1 MIRSDYFAKLFIAM
15 NHRGKTQFVFM
26 LFAALMI
33 LFSSCSRNQYET
45 TPTVITGQASW
56 YGPKFHGRTTSNH
69 EIFDMYDMTAA
80 HKSLPFGTYVM
91 VTNLDNGRSVKVRI
105 NDRGPFIRGRV
116 IDLSYAAAKVLGM
129 VGTGVVPARIE
140 ILSDISVDADGQ
152 RFAVQVGAF
161 VVKENAEALK
171 SRLDKKYNNV
181 YISQFKTPN
190 RVYYRVRLYFDSRSD
205 ALKTAKSLQKQEFDV
220 FIVEYNV

>member
-1 MIRSDYFAKLFIAM
+1 M

>member
-1 MIRSDYFAKLFIAM
+1 M

-26 LFAALMI
+26 LFAVVMI
-33 LFSSCSRNQYET
+33 FFSSCSRNQYET
-45 TPTVITGQASW
+45 TPAVITGQASW
-56 YGPKFHGRTTSNH
+56 YGPNFHGKTTSSQ
-69 EIFDMYDMTAA
+69 EVFDMYDMTAA

-129 VGTGVVPARIE
+129 VGTGVVPVRIE

-190 RVYYRVRLYFDSRSD
+190 RVYYRVRLSFDSRSD
-205 ALKTAKSLQKQEFDV
+205 ALKTAKSLQKQGLEV
-220 FIVEYNV
+220 FIVEYQE

>member
-1 MIRSDYFAKLFIAM
+1 M

-26 LFAALMI
+26 LFAVVMI
-33 LFSSCSRNQYET
+33 FFSSCSRNQYKT
-45 TPTVITGQASW
+45 TPAVITGQASW
-56 YGPKFHGRTTSNH
+56 YGPNFHGKTTSSQ
-69 EIFDMYDMTAA
+69 EVFDMYDMTAA

-129 VGTGVVPARIE
+129 VGTGVVPVRIE

-181 YISQFKTPN
+181 YRSQFKTPN
-190 RVYYRVRLYFDSRSD
+190 RVYYRVRLSFDSRSD
-205 ALKTAKSLQKQEFDV
+205 ALKTAKSLQKQGLEV
-220 FIVEYNV
+220 FIVEYQE

>member
-1 MIRSDYFAKLFIAM
+1 M

-26 LFAALMI
+26 LFAVVMI
-33 LFSSCSRNQYET
+33 FFSSCSRNQYKT
-45 TPTVITGQASW
+45 TPAVITGQASW
-56 YGPKFHGRTTSNH
+56 YGPNFHGKTTSSQ
-69 EIFDMYDMTAA
+69 EVFDMYDMTAA

-129 VGTGVVPARIE
+129 VGTGVVPVRIE

-190 RVYYRVRLYFDSRSD
+190 RVYYRVRLSFDSRSD
-205 ALKTAKSLQKQEFDV
+205 ALKTAKSLQKQGLEV

>member
-1 MIRSDYFAKLFIAM
+1 M

-26 LFAALMI
+26 LFAVVMI
-33 LFSSCSRNQYET
+33 FFSSCSRNQYKT
-45 TPTVITGQASW
+45 TPAVITGQASW
-56 YGPKFHGRTTSNH
+56 YGPHFHGKTTSSQ
-69 EIFDMYDMTAA
+69 EVFDMYDMTAA

-129 VGTGVVPARIE
+129 VGTGVVPVRIE

-190 RVYYRVRLYFDSRSD
+190 RVYYRVRLSFDSRSD
-205 ALKTAKSLQKQEFDV
+205 ALKTAKSLQKQGLEV
-220 FIVEYNV
+220 FIVEYQE